1 MNMNRWTGFY
11 AEDPR
16 VLSAPRSL
24 CSEYA
29 AVEFKKLNCRFILD
43 LGCGVGRDSFYL
55 ASEGFNVFSLDS
67 AYTGLVKAQ
76 SLVPT
81 DRGVKF
87 RLIHGDALALPFPDA
102 CFDGIYCFGLLH
114 EFLPPDCDQAVEQV
128 IKEASRLLRN
138 QGLLVLAVLAGDPTA
153 GLPHVRLFTRK
164 MTNFEDYGLKCMEI
178 TKYHDIGCTGSN
190 NYLVWRGL
198 YQKIIK

>member
-1 MNMNRWTGFY
+1 MNMNRWTNFY
-11 AEDPR
+11 TEDPR

-29 AVEFKKLNCRFILD
+29 ASEFRKHDCSSILD

-55 ASEGFNVFSLDS
+55 ASQGLNVISLDS
-67 AYTGLVKAQ
+67 AYTGLFKAQ
-76 SLVPT
+76 SLVPA
-81 DRGVKF
+81 DYSIKC
-87 RLIHGDALALPFPDA
+87 RLIRGDALMLPFPNA

-128 IKEASRLLRN
+128 LKEAFRVLRD

-153 GLPHVRLFTRK
+153 GLPHVRLFTRE
-164 MTNFEDYGLKCMEI
+164 MTNFEAYGLKCLAI
-178 TKYHDIGCTGSN
+178 TKYRDIGCTGSN
-190 NYLVWRGL
+190 DYLIWRGL
-198 YQKIIK
+198 YKKVIK

>member
-1 MNMNRWTGFY
+1 MNRWTGFY
-11 AEDPR
+11 SEDPR

-29 AVEFKKLNCRFILD
+29 AVEFKKLNCHSILD

-55 ASEGFNVFSLDS
+55 ASQGLNVFSMDS
-67 AYTGLVKAQ
+67 AYTGLSKAQ
-76 SLVPT
+76 SLVPACQA
-81 DRGVKF
+81 GKS
-87 RLIHGDALALPFPDA
+87 RLIQGDALSLPFSDA

-128 IKEASRLLRN
+128 LKEASRVLRD

-153 GLPHVRLFTRK
+153 GLPHVSLFTRE
-164 MTNFEDYGLKCMEI
+164 MTNFEAYCLKCLEI
-178 TKYHDIGCTGSN
+178 NKYYDIGCTGSN
-190 NYLVWRGL
+190 DYLIWRGL
-198 YQKIIK
+198 YKKVLK

>member
-1 MNMNRWTGFY
+1 MNRWTGFY

-29 AVEFKKLNCRFILD
+29 ASKFRKHDCSSILN

-55 ASEGFNVFSLDS
+55 ASQGLNVFSLDS

-76 SLVPT
+76 SLVPA
-81 DRGVKF
+81 DHANKC
-87 RLIHGDALALPFPDA
+87 RLIQGDALSLPFSDA

-114 EFLPPDCDQAVEQV
+114 EFLPPDCDQAVEKV
-128 IKEASRLLRN
+128 LSEASRVLRP
-138 QGLLVLAVLAGDPTA
+138 QGLLILAVLAGDPTA
-153 GLPHVRLFTRK
+153 GLPHVRLFTQE
-164 MTNFEDYGLKCMEI
+164 MTNFETYGLKCLET

-190 NYLVWRGL
+190 DYLIWRGL
-198 YQKIIK
+198 YQKIIN

>member
-1 MNMNRWTGFY
+1 MNRWTGFY

-29 AVEFKKLNCRFILD
+29 TSNFRKHDCSSILD

-55 ASEGFNVFSLDS
+55 ASHGLNVFSIDS

-76 SLVPT
+76 SLVPA
-81 DRGVKF
+81 GQAGKC
-87 RLIHGDALALPFPDA
+87 RLIQGNALALPFTNA

-114 EFLPPDCDQAVEQV
+114 EFLPPDCDQAVAKV
-128 IKEASRLLRN
+128 LSEASRVLRDH
-138 QGLLVLAVLAGDPTA
+138 GLLILAVLAGDPTA
-153 GLPHVRLFTRK
+153 GLPHVRLFTRE
-164 MTNFEDYGLKCMEI
+164 MTNFEAYGLKCLEI
-178 TKYHDIGCTGSN
+178 IKYHDIGCTGSN
-190 NYLVWRGL
+190 DYLVWRGL
-198 YQKIIK
+198 YQKVLK